1 VSVDVL
7 VAIFSEQ
14 PAWNIPAEAVESLRR
29 RFPEHA
35 FLQAGDEATMID
47 LIRTAEAAFTSRL
60 TPAALAA
67 APKLRWVHSPAAGV
81 GGMLFPAM
89 RASRVVLT
97 NSRGM
102 SAAAVAEH
110 ALLLMLAS
118 ARRFPEAVLAQA
130 ERKWIGDD
138 LAGLPTLRGRTL
150 AIVGLGAIGRALA
163 RAAAALGM
171 TVVGTR
177 KTAAGAPP
185 EGVTDAFGPEGLPT
199 VLACADF
206 VVLAAPL
213 TDETRGMI
221 DAPQLRLMRPSA
233 WLINVARGKLVNE
246 PALATRL
253 RRGGIAGAALDVF
266 DREPLDASSPLWSLP
281 NVLVTP
287 HVGGFRSGYWEAA
300 VDLFAENLGRFAK
313 NERLRNTVDKA
324 AGY

>member
-1 VSVDVL
+1 
-7 VAIFSEQ
+7 
-14 PAWNIPAEAVESLRR
+14 
-29 RFPEHA
+29 
-35 FLQAGDEATMID
+35 
-47 LIRTAEAAFTSRL
+47 
-60 TPAALAA
+60 
-67 APKLRWVHSPAAGV
+67 
-81 GGMLFPAM
+81 
-89 RASRVVLT
+89 
-97 NSRGM
+97 
-102 SAAAVAEH
+102 
-110 ALLLMLAS
+110 
-118 ARRFPEAVLAQA
+118 
-130 ERKWIGDD
+130 
-138 LAGLPTLRGRTL
+138 

-246 PALATRL
+246 TALVDAL